1 LGRRFWF
8 TFEVNLKTLITMFNS
23 KIIIGS
29 FIFVSLL
36 FVGFLQMNLNKH
48 QKVKI
53 VSIYEDVSNL
63 DVSIEIN
70 KKSNILKF
78 NSTDKIDSV
87 LIFDSKGKMIRKEKP
102 TSNTISIKELKK
114 QELFISFISS
124 DKIAFKSILY

>member
-1 LGRRFWF
+1 MGRRFWF